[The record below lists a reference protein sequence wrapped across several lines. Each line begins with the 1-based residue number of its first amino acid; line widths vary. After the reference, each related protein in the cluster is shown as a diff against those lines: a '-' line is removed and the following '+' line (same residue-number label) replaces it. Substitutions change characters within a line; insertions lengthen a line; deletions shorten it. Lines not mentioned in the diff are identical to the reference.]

1 MLVSDVVLTNT
12 LDRTPAFSLCVHGGR
27 EASGLLFQGDSIV
40 NRGNCVLLNL
50 HPDGDG
56 LETIVL
62 TEV

>member
-1 MLVSDVVLTNT
+1 MALTNA

-27 EASGLLFQGDSIV
+27 GASGLLFQGDSIV
-40 NRGNCVLLNL
+40 NWGNCVLLNL

-56 LETIVL
+56 LQTIVL